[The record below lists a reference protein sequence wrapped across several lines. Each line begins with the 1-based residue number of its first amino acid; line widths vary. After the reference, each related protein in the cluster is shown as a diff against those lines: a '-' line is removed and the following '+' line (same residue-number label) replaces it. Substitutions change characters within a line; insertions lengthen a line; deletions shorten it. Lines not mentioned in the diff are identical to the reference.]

1 MVASVAI
8 EPLVAT
14 ACARCVATDASGEAS
29 AGEGKRQA
37 LEDLVPMHG
46 RPQRV
51 SATGTRVMPPKAPSH
66 TSSPSSRRPGVVGP
80 ETVIVNRADRPG
92 ARRTARGRTLTRCE
106 VNPRA
111 VTEKYSARGPMLVT
125 VRTAVVCRADSRSEL
140 VLRSA
145 RRWVR
150 RARRQARAGTSS
162 ARCAAG
168 ARLGRAPEPWASADE
183 PRTGRAAVTT
193 TD

>member
-51 SATGTRVMPPKAPSH
+51 SATGTRVMPPRAPSH

-92 ARRTARGRTLTRCE
+92 A
-106 VNPRA
+106 
-111 VTEKYSARGPMLVT
+111 
-125 VRTAVVCRADSRSEL
+125 
-140 VLRSA
+140 
-145 RRWVR
+145 
-150 RARRQARAGTSS
+150 
-162 ARCAAG
+162 
-168 ARLGRAPEPWASADE
+168 SADE
-183 PRTGRAAVTT
+183 PGTGRAAVTT
-193 TD
+193 TDRPTAAGQSCLPSTSAASPLACAVAAELPLKT